1 MKSVEF
7 WIWKLHKPGSLERV
21 QTSFRLTEAE
31 ALRRD
36 AHAERV
42 PGTLEVR
49 VLPKHP
55 DEYLSRLVFER
66 SAQAGSARAH

>member
-7 WIWKLHKPGSLERV
+7 WIWWLRKPGSLERV
-21 QTSFRLTEAE
+21 QTTFRLTEAE

-36 AHAERV
+36 AYAERV

-55 DEYLSRLVFER
+55 DEYLSRLIFGR
-66 SAQAGSARAH
+66 STQAGCTGAQ

>member
-42 PGTLEVR
+42 PGSLEVR
-49 VLPKHP
+49 ILPKHP
-55 DEYLSRLVFER
+55 DEYLPRLAFNR
-66 SAQAGSARAH
+66 SAQAGCASAH

>member
-7 WIWKLHKPGSLERV
+7 WIWKLHKPGSHERV

-42 PGTLEVR
+42 PGTSEVR

-55 DEYLSRLVFER
+55 NEYLPRLAFGR
-66 SAQAGSARAH
+66 SAQTGCANSY